1 MNEKI
6 RMQGLDAQ
14 GKLFMYKEQDKR
26 DMQQLDRAQALYDNQ
41 LAQQMQ
47 YQQDATAAFTG
58 AMSSLTQ
65 FGMSP
70 EGTFSDSLFKP

>member
-1 MNEKI
+1 
-6 RMQGLDAQ
+6 MQGLDAQ

-47 YQQDATAAFTG
+47 YQQDRDWET
-58 AMSSLTQ
+58 
-65 FGMSP
+65 
-70 EGTFSDSLFKP
+70 